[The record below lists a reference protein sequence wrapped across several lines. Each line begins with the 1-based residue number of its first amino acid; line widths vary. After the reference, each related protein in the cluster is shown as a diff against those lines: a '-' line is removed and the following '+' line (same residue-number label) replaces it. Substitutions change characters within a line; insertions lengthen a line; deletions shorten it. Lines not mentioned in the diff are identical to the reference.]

1 LIDPFFF
8 QEIIKQAIKSNL
20 IYLLN

>member
-8 QEIIKQAIKSNL
+8 QEIIKQVIKSNL